1 MPATLTL
8 EEQSYFAIGYRQMSA
23 RLVAESKKT
32 AADKNSA
39 AENPETTE
47 QEEK

>member
-1 MPATLTL
+1 MPACLSL
-8 EEQSYFAIGYRQMSA
+8 EDQTYFAIGYRQMSA
-23 RLVAESKKT
+23 RLVADRKKA
-32 AADKNSA
+32 AADKKAA